1 MEDPKSGAIWAFAL
15 PMLVVIIVSI
25 IVTRDTFIMLFS
37 SPIMLCSNCLL

>member
-25 IVTRDTFIMLFS
+25 IMNLASALASYVPADTNV
-37 SPIMLCSNCLL
+37 P